1 MTQNV
6 MTAWLVRFVF
16 VFNSQR
22 QLRILHFSTETLSG
36 SLFSLDDVFQSQG
49 RAKEAFDKVEKA
61 AAAVEAPAF
70 GGKLTAD
77 HPSKA
82 VNSRGSTTG
91 Y

>member
-1 MTQNV
+1 MSWLHDWSDLFLFL
-6 MTAWLVRFVF
+6 TANDNWE
-16 VFNSQR
+16 SC
-22 QLRILHFSTETLSG
+22 IFSTETLSG
-36 SLFSLDDVFQSQG
+36 SLFLLDDVFQSQG

-61 AAAVEAPAF
+61 AAAVEAPGF
-70 GGKLTAD
+70 GGKLAAD

>member
-1 MTQNV
+1 M
-6 MTAWLVRFVF
+6 
-16 VFNSQR
+16 
-22 QLRILHFSTETLSG
+22 
-36 SLFSLDDVFQSQG
+36 LDDVFQSQG

-61 AAAVEAPAF
+61 AAAVEAPGF